1 MADHAAVLVL
11 QMDSLDQEYRYQRDL
26 NSPCQYRDLE
36 ELRLAHVRKSKIQEL
51 FKGFHGHV
59 SGTSRTIGLKRRR

>member
-1 MADHAAVLVL
+1 MTDHAAVLVL

-36 ELRLAHVRKSKIQEL
+36 ELRLAQVRKSKIQEL
-51 FKGFHGHV
+51 FKDFHGDV